1 MKIKHLWF
9 PLVISSLLCVGLKVS
24 QSIVTAFGGEFFMD
38 QAACSVTIF
47 ALLIASLMISVAIS
61 LLDRETPK
69 TCDIGKNRI
78 AGISGM
84 AAAVFLAC
92 SGIMNIM
99 SPKTEDGVGFFDI
112 ITLFGV
118 IFGAVVLFI
127 EAYSSFRGKNM
138 IASKPLLALALPI
151 MFALRLYQLFFVYS
165 TISLQSSEMFDLVS
179 LAVGTVLVF
188 YQAILYSG
196 IKDKSC
202 IKPVFVWAVPY
213 IAVTLTYSIDSIT
226 YSILSGSFSLSA
238 SFTPIGDLLLCVYF
252 IALLVELTK
261 FRDKFYAEFEDEE
274 YEFAEVE
281 AAEQIALSKN
291 KEKSDREYTS
301 FDEIS
306 SFGKNTPHIHTE
318 TITTKPAQI
327 AAAVEPKEPCEEKP
341 EEETVAD
348 TAEKEAAEVTEPTPQ
363 PQAEQA
369 VSENPMDTLPPVRAA
384 SPLFIDKAPKL
395 SSEKIPTPIS
405 DTEPVNK
412 DEIDIDRIN
421 RLIAELES
429 EKK

>member
-9 PLVISSLLCVGLKVS
+9 PLIISSVLCVGLKIS
-24 QSIVTAFGGEFFMD
+24 QSIITASGGEFFMD
-38 QAACSVTIF
+38 QTACSVTIF

-69 TCDIGKNRI
+69 TCDIGKNKI

-99 SPKTEDGVGFFDI
+99 SPKTEDGIGFFDV
-112 ITLFGV
+112 ITLIGV
-118 IFGAVVLFI
+118 IFGSVVLFI

-179 LAVGTVLVF
+179 LAVGTILVF
-188 YQAILYSG
+188 YQAVLYSG

-202 IKPVFVWAVPY
+202 IKPVFIWAVPY
-213 IAVTLTYSIDSIT
+213 VAVTLTYTLDSLT
-226 YSILSGSFSLSA
+226 YSIFNGNFSLSA
-238 SFTPIGDLLLCVYF
+238 AFTPIGDLLLCVYF

-261 FRDKFYAEFEDEE
+261 FRDKFYAEFEDDE

-281 AAEQIALSKN
+281 AAEQISLSKN
-291 KEKSDREYTS
+291 KEKNDKEYTS

-327 AAAVEPKEPCEEKP
+327 KPSAEAEKP
-341 EEETVAD
+341 TEEPIEEPVEDTVEEETAAVA
-348 TAEKEAAEVTEPTPQ
+348 EPTPE
-363 PQAEQA
+363 PAAEK
-369 VSENPMDTLPPVRAA
+369 NPMDTLPPVKTAT
-384 SPLFIDKAPKL
+384 PLYIDKAPKL

-405 DTEPVNK
+405 DAEPVNK
-412 DEIDIDRIN
+412 DAIDIDRIN